1 MLENKP
7 ELYPVPI
14 EAADDVNEED
24 TVDVVDVNVEEK
36 GTAEVL
42 LGSIVDSDTVNT
54 ETDRVPSL
62 LAEKK
67 LFYQVSL

>member
-1 MLENKP
+1 M
-7 ELYPVPI
+7 
-14 EAADDVNEED
+14 NEEA
-24 TVDVVDVNVEEK
+24 TVDVVDVIVEEK

-54 ETDRVPSL
+54 ETDSVPSL